1 MFLPNKAAIETEII
15 DRYLNNEINVLEKE
29 VALNIILSFTT
40 PDTDLTPYE
49 IFLFQELASIS
60 FKTLVDYMVDYG
72 RSEFNSDK
80 LKSDELIELSK
91 AALRKREQLEREQVN
106 E

>member
-1 MFLPNKAAIETEII
+1 
-15 DRYLNNEINVLEKE
+15 
-29 VALNIILSFTT
+29 
-40 PDTDLTPYE
+40 
-49 IFLFQELASIS
+49 
-60 FKTLVDYMVDYG
+60 MVDYG